1 MSDLIDAAVI
11 VPTTGRRPILL
22 RRALASVLAQL
33 LRPREI
39 LVIVAAAEDAVPDV
53 AAQTAGLPCTVLAV
67 GDSRGAG
74 ATRNHGARVA
84 RAHHLCF
91 LDDDDVWKPGYLAA
105 VFADGPAFDLAL
117 TAFEKHSRDGVRP
130 EKVPPETL
138 DAGVFLVANPGLRG
152 SNLVVTRELFWAA
165 GGFSES
171 LPSFNDMDFGL
182 RLVAAQPRRY
192 RRILTPLVEYHAH
205 DGERLSR
212 RGAQAIP
219 PGLEGFLQLHGP
231 RMDHRQEAAFR
242 TRAIDLWGVDPWA
255 PAALERRLQQA
266 LAAGTIAAHFP
277 GLLHAAETALIE
289 ETCCSDT
296 DVDARQAFI
305 DRLCEAFERDGAAPR
320 LRSLRIVVITT
331 DTAGSVAALLAS
343 LQRALERSR
352 WRASAGGPLVELL
365 FVRNDRD
372 PEIDDEHGATLRTWA
387 DPRIVVAEVH
397 VPRSSRPL
405 SLCEARAFAF
415 RAACER
421 GWEPSPDA
429 PVWSLDEDFRFEV
442 LVPSVERGFRRVA
455 GGALLHRLELLAL
468 GYGPSGID
476 ALVGGNS
483 GAAPVPALGLL
494 RRQLFDLTSTPAPGV
509 QTSERGRRLAAWL
522 RRRDPYY
529 DLTTDRGEELWMPLR
544 AAWWRESG
552 EWAWDEVVERLML
565 GLPVT
570 RPALPSLDEMP
581 PTAWGH
587 LDAATVAGGNT
598 VLFTPRVLRADAFVQ
613 VRWGSVRSRRGDTTW
628 CINCRKSGAMIA
640 RASIPLL
647 HDRAPRRGAPARET
661 TVRDAVADA
670 LGVGLYETLGAL
682 GRADQEATSRG
693 AGRRLA
699 AVIENLAAATAQ
711 LEAPETPF
719 PPEPRSRLLA
729 FLRDVAGALK
739 GLRLDEIETS
749 DPQDQER
756 SSPMVA
762 GRMADECDEPLRA

>member
-22 RRALASVLAQL
+22 RRALASVLAQP

-39 LVIVAAAEDAVPDV
+39 LVIVDAAADAVPGV
-53 AAQTAGLPCTVLAV
+53 AAQIAGLPCTVLAV
-67 GDSRGAG
+67 GESRGAG
-74 ATRNHGARVA
+74 AARNHGARVA
-84 RAHHLCF
+84 RTHHLCF
-91 LDDDDVWKPGYLAA
+91 LDDDDVWKPGYLTA
-105 VFADGPAFDLAL
+105 VFADGPGFDLAL
-117 TAFEKHSRDGVRP
+117 TAFEKHNRDGVRP
-130 EKVPPETL
+130 EKVPPETF

-242 TRAIDLWGVDPWA
+242 ARAIDLWGVDAWA
-255 PAALERRLQQA
+255 PAALERRLKQA
-266 LAAGTIAAHFP
+266 LAAGAIAAHFP

-289 ETCCSDT
+289 ATCRSDT
-296 DVDARQAFI
+296 EVDERQAFI
-305 DRLCEAFERDGAAPR
+305 DHLCEAFERDGAAPR

-331 DTAGSVAALLAS
+331 DTAGSVAGLLAS
-343 LQRALERSR
+343 LQHALERSL
-352 WRASAGGPLVELL
+352 WRASAGGPLVEVL

-372 PEIDDEHGATLRTWA
+372 PEVDDEHGATLQTWT

-397 VPRSSRPL
+397 VPRSFRPL

-421 GWEPSPDA
+421 GWKPSPDA

-442 LVPSVERGFRRVA
+442 LVPSIERGFRRIS

-468 GYGPSGID
+468 RCGSSGID

-509 QTSERGRRLAAWL
+509 QTSEPGRRLAAWL

-529 DLTTDRGEELWMPLR
+529 DLTTDQSEELWMPLR
-544 AAWWRESG
+544 VAWWRASG
-552 EWAWDEVVERLML
+552 AWAWDEVVERLML

-587 LDAATVAGGNT
+587 LNAATVAGGNT
-598 VLFTPRVLRADAFVQ
+598 VLLTPRALRPEAFVQ

-647 HDRAPRRGAPARET
+647 HDRTPRRGTTAREA
-661 TVRDAVADA
+661 TVRDAVGDA
-670 LGVGLYETLGAL
+670 LGVGLYETLGTL
-682 GRADQEATSRG
+682 GRAEQEATRRG
-693 AGRRLA
+693 ARRRLA

-711 LEAPETPF
+711 LDTPGHPF
-719 PPEPRSRLLA
+719 PREPRTRLLA
-729 FLRDVAGALK
+729 FLRDVAGALT
-739 GLRLDEIETS
+739 GVRLDEIEIS
-749 DPQDQER
+749 DAR
-756 SSPMVA
+756 SQ
-762 GRMADECDEPLRA
+762 